1 MGHCEGAY
9 HAGTRVLKMH
19 QPRFFADFAFFAFFP
34 LAGGP
39 LGPSVSGDIFS
50 ALCGVLRAGKFAGKH
65 HNSRPAP
72 ASSYDRYKKSWHTAD
87 TKQPSVK

>member
-1 MGHCEGAY
+1 
-9 HAGTRVLKMH
+9 MH
-19 QPRFFADFAFFAFFP
+19 QPRFFADRAFFVFFP

-50 ALCGVLRAGKFAGKH
+50 ALCGVLLAGKSAGRH
-65 HNSRPAP
+65 HNNRPAP
-72 ASSYDRYKKSWHTAD
+72 ANSSGRYKKSWHTTG